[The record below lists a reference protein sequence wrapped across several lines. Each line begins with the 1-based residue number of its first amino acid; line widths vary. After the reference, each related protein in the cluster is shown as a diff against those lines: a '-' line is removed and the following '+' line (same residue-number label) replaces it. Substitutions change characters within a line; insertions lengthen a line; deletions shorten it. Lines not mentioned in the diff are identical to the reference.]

1 MSDRRIPLH
10 ILNAVT
16 AADET
21 LREGERLIFER
32 INGQVM
38 ARIETAD
45 VPVLGT
51 TPVGPSPVQ
60 LSRSVF
66 ERDANPDGT
75 IDVLAHLSPADR
87 ESARRLTDEE
97 LAKAEREHMEA
108 RLRRL
113 RELGLYKPPN

>member
-51 TPVGPSPVQ
+51 TPYNNSQNRTFPS
-60 LSRSVF
+60 SIA
-66 ERDANPDGT
+66 D
-75 IDVLAHLSPADR
+75 AHLSPADR
-87 ESARRLTDEE
+87 ESARRLNEALEE
-97 LAKAEREHMEA
+97 
-108 RLRRL
+108 
-113 RELGLYKPPN
+113 